1 MKNQHVLVLGAGI
14 AGLSTALML
23 AKSGVGVTVLE
34 ARTDWDIVGAG
45 LTLSGPSFRAIE
57 ALGIL
62 QDVLEQGHAHPG
74 IKVHDPQGRYLK
86 TLISPAIHSHTG
98 NALPGAGG
106 ILRSTLHHILL
117 KHLNAWGAQV
127 QMGLSCLSLK
137 QVTSHKQSNA
147 CVQVVLSDG
156 RELDVDAVVVA
167 EGLFSQ
173 TRQTLFPA
181 SPPPTLTGQAC
192 WRLVIDRPHQ
202 VDHRFFYLGGSVKVG
217 LTPVSAQQMYL
228 FLLEEI
234 AQKPKRDASELPVIL
249 KNLLAEFSGELRDIA
264 DGLHPTSH
272 IVYRPLEAHLLKAP
286 WHIGCIALVGD
297 AAHATTPQ
305 LASGAAMA
313 MEDGIVLAQ
322 EFVGAKTVHEAFE
335 RYFLRRYERCKM
347 VVENS
352 LKIGQL
358 EVARASAVEQASVV
372 ETSLRHLAQP
382 Y

>member
-1 MKNQHVLVLGAGI
+1 
-14 AGLSTALML
+14 ML
-23 AKSGVGVTVLE
+23 
-34 ARTDWDIVGAG
+34 
-45 LTLSGPSFRAIE
+45 
-57 ALGIL
+57 
-62 QDVLEQGHAHPG
+62 
-74 IKVHDPQGRYLK
+74 
-86 TLISPAIHSHTG
+86 
-98 NALPGAGG
+98 
-106 ILRSTLHHILL
+106 
-117 KHLNAWGAQV
+117 
-127 QMGLSCLSLK
+127 
-137 QVTSHKQSNA
+137 
-147 CVQVVLSDG
+147 
-156 RELDVDAVVVA
+156 
-167 EGLFSQ
+167 
-173 TRQTLFPA
+173 
-181 SPPPTLTGQAC
+181 
-192 WRLVIDRPHQ
+192 
-202 VDHRFFYLGGSVKVG
+202 
-217 LTPVSAQQMYL
+217 AQQMYL